1 MILHLLLLL
10 VTPLNG
16 SSVLISRKGYDWSY
30 SISLCD
36 SRYGLAPLH
45 YPIPHEILPSLK
57 KLLYECDVNT
67 AWLASADESA
77 SPEDDPFKPLLF
89 LHPETDKIDLM
100 LHRKNLFEDKRVI
113 HRVICIR
120 EPIIS
125 DVDGKVKQWIDSNF
139 ISLQ

>member
-10 VTPLNG
+10 ITHLNA
-16 SSVLISRKGYDWSY
+16 SSVLISREGYAWSY

-67 AWLASADESA
+67 AWLASADELA

-89 LHPETDKIDLM
+89 LHPGTDEIDLM
-100 LHRKNLFEDKRVI
+100 LHRENSFVEKLVN
-113 HRVICIR
+113 HRVICIK
-120 EPIIS
+120 EPIIN
-125 DVDGKVKQWIDSNF
+125 DVDGKVKQWIESNF